1 MYTNQF
7 NMTISADKV
16 AIKIP
21 LVEIEQMAL
30 RIISSVDD
38 SLQIQS
44 VLAILDEKPS
54 FYLNV
59 SGVSGSTQQVLQEGF
74 NYPLPV
80 PFTQTIMKLIFDEDV
95 KYHLDDDDRDIVVV
109 TMPFDVYIRKVHGL

>member
-38 SLQIQS
+38 SLQIQA

-59 SGVSGSTQQVLQEGF
+59 SGVSDSTQQVLQEGF